1 MGKMGYSSIK
11 GEGVRV
17 AYMGERVHPMHFGE
31 VLGLPFMG
39 LHVHPMNECEGL
51 GLGLGFTNM
60 GCRAWVHG

>member
-1 MGKMGYSSIK
+1 
-11 GEGVRV
+11 
-17 AYMGERVHPMHFGE
+17 MGERVHPMHLGE

-39 LHVHPMNECEGL
+39 LHVCPMNECEGL